1 MTERTGAI
9 HMHTNYSHDGR
20 DSVPSLREFARERG
34 LSFLGITDHAED
46 FDAAKYAALR
56 EECAA
61 HSDAAIQLIAGLEFR
76 FAGYPGLHLLAL
88 GLSEFIAP
96 ETPGEF
102 ISQTRARSRFTVAA
116 HPILFDYTLPAEVA
130 AGIDAIEVW
139 NAGYNTRF
147 LPDPRAIRLLQRVRL
162 TRPGVVGTA
171 GLDQHDAR
179 NDRETRVVLTAG
191 APADALAALRGGH
204 FVNQGRT
211 MRFDPRG
218 EWSALGLGALTL
230 SRLLLDGV
238 ERTQERVSR
247 WLQRRSRGQ

>member
-9 HMHTNYSHDGR
+9 HMHTSYSHDGR
-20 DSVPSLREFARERG
+20 DDVPALRLFAHARG
-34 LSFLGITDHAED
+34 LAFLGITDHAED
-46 FDAAKYAALR
+46 FDAAKYAALQA
-56 EECAA
+56 ECAA
-61 HSDAAIQLIAGLEFR
+61 HSDAAIHLIPGLEFR

-96 ETPGEF
+96 ETPAEF
-102 ISQTRARSRFTVAA
+102 IRQTSGRSGFTVAA
-116 HPILFDYTLPAEVA
+116 HPILFDYDLPPDVA

-147 LPDPRAIRLLQRVRL
+147 LPDPKAIRLLQRVRL
-162 TRPGVVGTA
+162 TRPEVVGTA

-191 APADALAALRGGH
+191 APADPLAALRGGQ
-204 FVNQGRT
+204 FINQGRT

-230 SRLLLDGV
+230 SRLLLDGI

-247 WLQRRSRGQ
+247 WLQRRRSSR